1 MKEKASGEGGDRE
14 TAGGEP
20 DERKGIRERRGQEN
34 CRQESRMQEKTFGKD
49 RDREAAVRRL
59 RQKKNRPG
67 MTGIESG

>member
-1 MKEKASGEGGDRE
+1 MKEDPSGEGGDRE

-49 RDREAAVRRL
+49 RDREAAVRRF
-59 RQKKNRPG
+59 RQKINRPG